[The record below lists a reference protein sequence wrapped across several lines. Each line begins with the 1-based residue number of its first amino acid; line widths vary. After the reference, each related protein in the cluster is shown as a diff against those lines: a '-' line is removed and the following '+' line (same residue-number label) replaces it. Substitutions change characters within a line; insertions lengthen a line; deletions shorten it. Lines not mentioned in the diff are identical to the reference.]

1 MKYTNTSRLLSLIFH
16 AIIFLGF
23 GTLGVY
29 FGLALATT
37 YLNESVVFSVNIP
50 EAPYNLFSEIGIV
63 GLSLATISAYGF
75 VQAYK
80 SIQNPKDDAPVIK
93 AFNAFIAEGFI
104 AGIFCLAN
112 GVIYFDA
119 IRGGTEKGL
128 GFLIAAMIILFIGLM
143 IATNIPMVKLYDN
156 KDQTPLLSSLAMAA
170 AVFFGWAT
178 IITLGTLIGSWAN
191 NSASS
196 WSHVINSQLVAFML
210 VYAVNTVLLVFS
222 SLFLKK
228 GEELKKKLAGY
239 FTSLTIFLTS
249 LCFIADGVIG
259 LVYGNT
265 SGNVKN
271 VHLEGIN
278 LALPKSGD
286 AYAIICLVVGALL
299 LVGSIVFVGMHGTG
313 KLKKKA
319 K

>member
-1 MKYTNTSRLLSLIFH
+1 MKYTNTSRLLSTIFH

-23 GTLGVY
+23 GALGVY
-29 FGLALATT
+29 FGLAVAPCYMSGSATSLDT
-37 YLNESVVFSVNIP
+37 II
-50 EAPYNLFSEIGIV
+50 APYNLYSELGIV
-63 GLSLATISAYGF
+63 GLSLATISMYGF
-75 VQAYK
+75 IYGYK
-80 SIQNPKDDAPVIK
+80 ALQNPRDDAPVIK

-119 IRGGTEKGL
+119 IRGGSEKGL

-156 KDQTPLLSSLAMAA
+156 KDQTPLLSSMCMAA

-178 IITLGTLIGSWAN
+178 IVTLGSLIGSWVRGVE
-191 NSASS
+191 S
-196 WSHVINSQLVAFML
+196 WSHVINNQLLAFMI
-210 VYAVNTVLLVFS
+210 VYAVNTVLLVLS

-228 GEELKKKLAGY
+228 GGDLQKKLAGY
-239 FTSLTIFLTS
+239 FTSLVIFLIS
-249 LCFIADGVIG
+249 LCYIADGIIG
-259 LVYGNT
+259 LVYGNA
-265 SGNVKN
+265 SGSVKN
-271 VHLEGIN
+271 VHLEGIDF
-278 LALPKSGD
+278 AIPKSGD
-286 AYAIICLVVGALL
+286 AYAIICLVVGGLL
-299 LVGSIVFVGMHGTG
+299 LIGSIVFVGMHSTG